1 MPHLLASLAFV
12 IALIDAITIDENVF
26 FRCHQHAIS
35 SSMVLSLSL
44 SNSLKRTPSLPY
56 YPTLSFL
63 PMDAPLCS
71 DVLVRSGFQSLQII
85 ITDYLPSYPTV
96 CVPTCVE
103 VAGYYGL
110 QAQDINVSLTSIG
123 LLVGVAQGSGFLWV

>member
-1 MPHLLASLAFV
+1 MHCIGCFRQYLATGPTAFFPCPTCSLHFF

-35 SSMVLSLSL
+35 SSMVSLSLSL
-44 SNSLKRTPSLPY
+44 SNSLKHTPSFPY

-71 DVLVRSGFQSLQII
+71 DVFVRSGFQSLQII
-85 ITDYLPSYPTV
+85 ITDYLPSIPTV

-110 QAQDINVSLTSIG
+110 QA
-123 LLVGVAQGSGFLWV
+123 